1 MMKTKILTAVLI
13 IAIIVAILLINL
25 QEAKQESTKI
35 GIITDLTGPAAYW
48 GESTRVGA
56 EIAIEELQKE
66 GINVTLI
73 FEDYQLDSR
82 KALTSAQKLINI
94 DNVDAIYAEFNP
106 AATSVGSLV
115 KDKNILFVYDAAPI
129 SPLKDSPYAYK
140 TYLDYQEGCRKI
152 AEKFREEGVEKIGVL
167 KVTLEFGELCEN
179 GVREVFGNSTVTET
193 YNLGETDFRTQLLK
207 ISEAGAGGLINVGFE
222 GDTLNMLKI
231 IKEQGLKIPYGTVD
245 DTITEEVRIQF
256 SDVLKGTWTFGFIE
270 VDASFKERILTMNP
284 NLATDYGAALA
295 YMHIIQMGKSL
306 NTCGKNLQCVANS
319 MNNSSPDNTIG
330 FEKFE
335 NKIAVLKMRI
345 KKY

>member
-1 MMKTKILTAVLI
+1 MKSKILIAILI
-13 IAIIVAILLINL
+13 ITIIVAILLINL
-25 QEAKQESTKI
+25 QGAKQESIKI

-56 EIAIEELQKE
+56 EIAVEELQKE

-106 AATSVGSLV
+106 AAISVGSLV
-115 KDKNILFVYDAAPI
+115 KDKNILFVYDAAPT
-129 SPLKDSPYAYK
+129 SPLKDSPYTYK
-140 TYLDYQEGCRKI
+140 TYLNYQEGCREI
-152 AEKFREEGVEKIGVL
+152 AKKFREEGVEKIGVL
-167 KVTLEFGELCEN
+167 KVTLEFGELCAD
-179 GVREVFGNSTVTET
+179 GVKEIFDNSTIIET

-207 ISEAGAGGLINVGFE
+207 ISAAGAVTIINVGFE
-222 GDTLNMLKI
+222 GDTLNTLKI
-231 IKEQGLKIPYGTVD
+231 IKEQGLKLPYGTVD
-245 DTITEEVRIQF
+245 DTITEQVKMQF
-256 SDVLKGTWTFGFIE
+256 SDILNGTWSFGFIE
-270 VDASFKERILTMNP
+270 VGMSFKEKLLTTNP
-284 NLATDYGAALA
+284 NLATDYAAALA
-295 YMHIIQMGKSL
+295 YTHIIQMGKSL
-306 NTCGKNLQCVANS
+306 DTCGKNLQCVVNS
-319 MNNSSPDNTIG
+319 MDNSSPDNTIG